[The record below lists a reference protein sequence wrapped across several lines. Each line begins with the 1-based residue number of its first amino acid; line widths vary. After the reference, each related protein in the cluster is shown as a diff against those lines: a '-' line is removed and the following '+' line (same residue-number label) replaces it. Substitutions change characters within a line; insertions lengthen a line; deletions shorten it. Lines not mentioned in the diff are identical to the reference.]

1 MHWNEGNTRDCTV
14 DCQVHDRNT
23 RTEGIQS
30 NLRTT
35 AMHGDEPFGLCR
47 EFDLI
52 SEFFGLDKVHC
63 GGLNERLWQNQET
76 QFLCVALTPQ
86 N

>member
-1 MHWNEGNTRDCTV
+1 MVSKRSLAIFY
-14 DCQVHDRNT
+14 
-23 RTEGIQS
+23 IQS

-52 SEFFGLDKVHC
+52 SEFFGLDEVHC
-63 GGLNERLWQNQET
+63 GGLNQRLWQNQET
-76 QFLCVALTPQ
+76 QFLSVALTPQ

>member
-1 MHWNEGNTRDCTV
+1 MCVETRLHSVTSVYILYVCGDKAASC
-14 DCQVHDRNT
+14 DFC
-23 RTEGIQS
+23 IQS

-52 SEFFGLDKVHC
+52 SEFFGLDEDLVDP
-63 GGLNERLWQNQET
+63 E
-76 QFLCVALTPQ
+76 
-86 N
+86 

>member
-1 MHWNEGNTRDCTV
+1 MEQEKENQDYIMTV
-14 DCQVHDRNT
+14 FIYNIY
-23 RTEGIQS
+23 IQS

-52 SEFFGLDKVHC
+52 SEFFGLDEDLVDP
-63 GGLNERLWQNQET
+63 E
-76 QFLCVALTPQ
+76 
-86 N
+86 

>member
-1 MHWNEGNTRDCTV
+1 MHFSFNVNPGFAQIVGYFQSKVKKQEKFFFNDV
-14 DCQVHDRNT
+14 V
-23 RTEGIQS
+23 ILQS

-52 SEFFGLDKVHC
+52 SEFF
-63 GGLNERLWQNQET
+63 
-76 QFLCVALTPQ
+76 
-86 N
+86 

>member
-1 MHWNEGNTRDCTV
+1 MSTRNIC
-14 DCQVHDRNT
+14 H
-23 RTEGIQS
+23 RTSELHYKTISIQS

-52 SEFFGLDKVHC
+52 SEFFGLDEDLVDP
-63 GGLNERLWQNQET
+63 E
-76 QFLCVALTPQ
+76 
-86 N
+86 

>member
-1 MHWNEGNTRDCTV
+1 MWPHVTQSKDAHSQNFIIYIYILKVAQDEL
-14 DCQVHDRNT
+14 
-23 RTEGIQS
+23 QS

-52 SEFFGLDKVHC
+52 SEFFGLDEDLVEDP
-63 GGLNERLWQNQET
+63 NEK
-76 QFLCVALTPQ
+76 
-86 N
+86 

>member
-1 MHWNEGNTRDCTV
+1 MSLARSSLKPVILPDLYTWEGKKLFLMHL
-14 DCQVHDRNT
+14 
-23 RTEGIQS
+23 QS

-52 SEFFGLDKVHC
+52 SEFFGLDEDLVDP
-63 GGLNERLWQNQET
+63 E
-76 QFLCVALTPQ
+76 
-86 N
+86 

>member
-1 MHWNEGNTRDCTV
+1 ML
-14 DCQVHDRNT
+14 
-23 RTEGIQS
+23 QS

-63 GGLNERLWQNQET
+63 GGLNQRLWQNQET